1 MKKKLIKKI
10 LLMTMA
16 FSLVS
21 LTSFPIP
28 IKAASKKENDIP
40 APPYE
45 QVLFQQGNWYS
56 ERMSIKDSAYLLTG
70 FRGDRDLGTPL
81 ADPNAPVK
89 ISIDKDCIVN
99 TITIPLAYPALLG
112 DLANMAVTLE
122 NSKGE
127 VIGPLVMVP
136 NFIGDK
142 EGAEVVFVDYNYYDS
157 NGVFLAKGDYTLNT
171 TDNSRLMRNSANGF
185 IAPLLISGTL
195 YQAWVDYQV
204 ELEKY
209 AISQL
214 HDFTG
219 TYNISFDAFKV
230 STLMGPVNPPE
241 NSISLRNYEIVIID
255 QLDNIQVVG
264 KYKDIPFSIMCPVLE
279 RNDNYVSASF
289 EMKMDLPPDS
299 KVSGV
304 GVLVLEKPENNPAS
318 LKFEGQGVYERSES
332 SEKGADYNTYTATA
346 NGTFSKKSFPLYV
359 ATQLNVKMAEAG
371 IVPGPDEPFQ
381 YLVGALFPPIT
392 ALIATLIESAS
403 QAKKKKKKSGPRDRS
418 WYKAQNPNASDE
430 TIAMIMMGDAL
441 GASGGDDEDA
451 ESIGDNEKPGGS
463 DYVAP
468 DNGDSQGESNDS
480 EGSYEEDSGENGDS
494 GESEGESENSGEG
507 ESDSEE
513 DNTFGKP
520 DVPEEPPLQQEPQ
533 VQEEL
538 PGQKDSQGQQDQ
550 SDQGTQTTVPEEPES
565 MVLQTS
571 PNGAQSLFV
580 KDPTTGKWIDAENG
594 AELDTEKY
602 GEWKTQ
608 MESDKKFNDKE
619 FEKNT
624 NSEME
629 QDKIN
634 RDKMAA
640 IADAQKKDEFMNKME
655 KKYGTSDKTELEKII
670 GTNMEKDKAAADHYN
685 TIADVAAAGEV
696 ISVVVSS
703 GADVGMD
710 ILSNADPTG
719 TAKIVRNVYVVT
731 KGVVSSAAEKGV
743 NKASILEGLLK
754 GTGDMISK
762 NIKPEG
768 LKGYGGR
775 AISRAAGE
783 FLGTTAGGYMRGEDL
798 SKAAGKGLIGGVTK
812 ATVGAITDK
821 LAGSSPKLPGVSDP
835 LRDPVNAA
843 GMLKSAFVN
852 KFAGVKIGSSTIN
865 HFYVKPAIKN
875 L

>member
-1 MKKKLIKKI
+1 MKKILIKKI

-16 FSLVS
+16 FSLVI

-28 IKAASKKENDIP
+28 VKAASKEENDIP

-45 QVLFQQGNWYS
+45 QVLFQQGDWYS

-70 FRGDRDLGTPL
+70 FRGERDLGTTM
-81 ADPNAPVK
+81 ADPNSPVN

-99 TITIPLAYPALLG
+99 TITIPLAYPSLLG

-142 EGAEVVFVDYNYYDS
+142 EESEVTFVDYNYYD
-157 NGVFLAKGDYTLNT
+157 GDGIFLAKGTYTLNT
-171 TDNSRLMRNSANGF
+171 TDNSRLVRNSANGF

-195 YQAWVDYQV
+195 YQAWVDYQE
-204 ELEKY
+204 ELEKF

-255 QLDNIQVVG
+255 QLDNIQIVG

-279 RNDNYVSASF
+279 RSDNYVSASF
-289 EMKMDLPPDS
+289 EMKMDVPPDS

-318 LKFEGQGVYERSES
+318 LKFEGQGIYERSES

-392 ALIATLIESAS
+392 ALIATLIEGAS

-418 WYKAQNPNASDE
+418 WYKGQYPNASDE
-430 TIAMIMMGDAL
+430 TIAMIMMADAL
-441 GASGGDDEDA
+441 GASGGDEEDA

-463 DYVAP
+463 DYVSP
-468 DNGDSQGESNDS
+468 EGQGEGYDAEESFGEDY
-480 EGSYEEDSGENGDS
+480 EGP
-494 GESEGESENSGEG
+494 
-507 ESDSEE
+507 EE

-520 DVPEEPPLQQEPQ
+520 DVPEDVP
-533 VQEEL
+533 
-538 PGQKDSQGQQDQ
+538 SQADQPAQPDQQDQ
-550 SDQGTQTTVPEEPES
+550 PEQQGQPAQPVVPEEPES

-594 AELDTEKY
+594 AELDTQKY

-640 IADAQKKDEFMNKME
+640 IADAQKKDEFMQKME

-670 GTNMEKDKAAADHYN
+670 GTNMDKDKAAGDHYTN
-685 TIADVAAAGEV
+685 IANVAAAGEF
-696 ISVVVSS
+696 IAVVASS

-719 TAKIVRNVYVVT
+719 TAKMVRNVYVVT
-731 KGVVSSAAEKGV
+731 KGVVSAAAEKGV
-743 NKASILEGLLK
+743 NKASILEGLFK
-754 GTGDMISK
+754 GTGDMIAK

-783 FLGTTAGGYMRGEDL
+783 FLGTTAGGYLRGEDI
-798 SKAAGKGLIGGVTK
+798 SKAAGKGFIGGVTK

-821 LAGSSPKLPGVSDP
+821 LAGSSPKLPSVSDP
-835 LRDPVNAA
+835 FRDPVNAA
-843 GMLKSAFVN
+843 GMLKSAFGS
-852 KFAGVKIGSSTIN
+852 KYAGAKIGSSTIN

>member
-1 MKKKLIKKI
+1 
-10 LLMTMA
+10 
-16 FSLVS
+16 
-21 LTSFPIP
+21 
-28 IKAASKKENDIP
+28 
-40 APPYE
+40 
-45 QVLFQQGNWYS
+45 
-56 ERMSIKDSAYLLTG
+56 
-70 FRGDRDLGTPL
+70 
-81 ADPNAPVK
+81 
-89 ISIDKDCIVN
+89 
-99 TITIPLAYPALLG
+99 
-112 DLANMAVTLE
+112 
-122 NSKGE
+122 
-127 VIGPLVMVP
+127 
-136 NFIGDK
+136 
-142 EGAEVVFVDYNYYDS
+142 
-157 NGVFLAKGDYTLNT
+157 
-171 TDNSRLMRNSANGF
+171 
-185 IAPLLISGTL
+185 
-195 YQAWVDYQV
+195 
-204 ELEKY
+204 
-209 AISQL
+209 
-214 HDFTG
+214 
-219 TYNISFDAFKV
+219 
-230 STLMGPVNPPE
+230 
-241 NSISLRNYEIVIID
+241 
-255 QLDNIQVVG
+255 
-264 KYKDIPFSIMCPVLE
+264 
-279 RNDNYVSASF
+279 
-289 EMKMDLPPDS
+289 
-299 KVSGV
+299 
-304 GVLVLEKPENNPAS
+304 
-318 LKFEGQGVYERSES
+318 
-332 SEKGADYNTYTATA
+332 
-346 NGTFSKKSFPLYV
+346 
-359 ATQLNVKMAEAG
+359 
-371 IVPGPDEPFQ
+371 
-381 YLVGALFPPIT
+381 VGALFPPIT

-403 QAKKKKKKSGPRDRS
+403 QAKKKKKKSGPRDRG

-430 TIAMIMMGDAL
+430 TIAMIMMADAL
-441 GASGGDDEDA
+441 GASGGDEEDA

-468 DNGDSQGESNDS
+468 DNGDSQGESNDA
-480 EGSYEEDSGENGDS
+480 EGSYEEDS

-520 DVPEEPPLQQEPQ
+520 DVPEEATVQQEPQ
-533 VQEEL
+533 SQEEL
-538 PGQKDSQGQQDQ
+538 PGQKDQN
-550 SDQGTQTTVPEEPES
+550 DQGTQTTVPEEPES

-640 IADAQKKDEFMNKME
+640 IADAQKKDEFMQKME

-670 GTNMEKDKAAADHYN
+670 GTNMDKDKAAADHYN

-719 TAKIVRNVYVVT
+719 TAKMVRNVYVVT

-743 NKASILEGLLK
+743 NKASILEGLFK
-754 GTGDMISK
+754 GTGDMIAK

-783 FLGTTAGGYMRGEDL
+783 FLGTTAGGYLRGEDI
-798 SKAAGKGLIGGVTK
+798 SKAAGKGFIGGVTK

-821 LAGSSPKLPGVSDP
+821 LAGSSPKLPSVSDP
-835 LRDPVNAA
+835 FRDPVNAA
-843 GMLKSAFVN
+843 GMLKSAFGS